1 MLQAATPYN
10 DGTVGFSQGVI
21 NMSTT
26 YNYTFVAEPAG
37 TSFYHGHFMS
47 TMASGNRGLN
57 IVRKRPCDNPYA

>member
-10 DGTVGFSQGVI
+10 DGAVGFSQGVLD
-21 NMSTT
+21 MGEA

-37 TSFYHGHFMS
+37 LAYYHGHFMA

-57 IVRKRPCDNPYA
+57 VVRKRPCDNPYA